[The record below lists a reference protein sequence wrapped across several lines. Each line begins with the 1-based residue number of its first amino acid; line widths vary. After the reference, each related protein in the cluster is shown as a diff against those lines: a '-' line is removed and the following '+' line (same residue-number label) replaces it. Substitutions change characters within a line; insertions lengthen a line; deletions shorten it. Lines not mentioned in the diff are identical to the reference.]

1 MSDEKDR
8 AGAAAEALEILHAHV
23 MARVFPRI
31 AGEMHM
37 RDMSF
42 SQLTAIMHI
51 FMNGPQ
57 TISEI
62 ARSTDLTHNAASR
75 MVERLVN
82 AGLLSRKED
91 PTDRRQKK
99 VELTERGRAFP
110 PSLRQNTVEAYTDL
124 LTGTD
129 PALTARLQ
137 AAIEDITP
145 QLPPIPEPYY
155 RQK

>member
-1 MSDEKDR
+1 MRDEKDR
-8 AGAAAEALEILHAHV
+8 AEAAAKGLEILHAHA
-23 MARVFPRI
+23 MSRVFPRI

-62 ARSTDLTHNAASR
+62 ARSVDLTHNAASR
-75 MVERLVN
+75 MVERLVS
-82 AGLLSRKED
+82 AGLLSRRED

-110 PSLRQNTVEAYTDL
+110 PALRQNTLDAYMQL
-124 LTGTD
+124 LAGTD
-129 PALTARLQ
+129 PALIDRLQ